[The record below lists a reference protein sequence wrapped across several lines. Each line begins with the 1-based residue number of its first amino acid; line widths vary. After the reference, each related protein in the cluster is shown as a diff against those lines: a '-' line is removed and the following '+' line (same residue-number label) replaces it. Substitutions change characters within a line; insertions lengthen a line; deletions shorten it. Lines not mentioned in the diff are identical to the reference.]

1 MGAGSPPFCQEVI
14 PGKDVA
20 PSLAGS
26 PILEKQALPQ
36 TKLWAVPQKRLH
48 TSRAPRL
55 LMVTGTGSCTALWVS
70 VPRARLP
77 AEFFCL
83 VSPFKSKES
92 SISSK
97 TKSIRFVWPS
107 LLRALRRLFRNLH
120 GTVLRHQP
128 YHARPSARLFAL
140 WKKEAESKRD
150 TLNLPI
156 FSFRLV
162 PCCH

>member
-1 MGAGSPPFCQEVI
+1 MPGSYSRQGCGPKSSRFPN
-14 PGKDVA
+14 PWKA
-20 PSLAGS
+20 SLAPDKTLGS
-26 PILEKQALPQ
+26 
-36 TKLWAVPQKRLH
+36 
-48 TSRAPRL
+48 APKEAP
-55 LMVTGTGSCTALWVS
+55 CIK
-70 VPRARLP
+70 RLP
-77 AEFFCL
+77 ALAGNRNRVLHGALGERPPCKTACRVFCL

-92 SISSK
+92 SINSK
-97 TKSIRFVWPS
+97 TKSIRFIWPP

>member
-1 MGAGSPPFCQEVI
+1 MGAGSPPLCQEVI

-26 PILEKQALPQ
+26 PILGKQALPQ

-48 TSRAPRL
+48 ASRDSRL
-55 LMVTGTGSCTALWVS
+55 LLVTGTGSCTALWVS

-77 AEFFCL
+77 AEFFVSCL
-83 VSPFKSKES
+83 PSRAKRAVSTAKRKVFASFGP
-92 SISSK
+92 
-97 TKSIRFVWPS
+97 

-162 PCCH
+162 ACCH

>member
-1 MGAGSPPFCQEVI
+1 MGAGYPPLSGSYSRQGCGPKSSRF
-14 PGKDVA
+14 PNPWKA
-20 PSLAGS
+20 SLAPDKTLGS
-26 PILEKQALPQ
+26 APKEAPYIKRPPALAGNRNRVLHGALGERPPCKTACRVFLSRVSLQEQREQYQQQNEKYS
-36 TKLWAVPQKRLH
+36 LH
-48 TSRAPRL
+48 LAP
-55 LMVTGTGSCTALWVS
+55 
-70 VPRARLP
+70 
-77 AEFFCL
+77 
-83 VSPFKSKES
+83 
-92 SISSK
+92 
-97 TKSIRFVWPS
+97 

-120 GTVLRHQP
+120 GTVLRHQS